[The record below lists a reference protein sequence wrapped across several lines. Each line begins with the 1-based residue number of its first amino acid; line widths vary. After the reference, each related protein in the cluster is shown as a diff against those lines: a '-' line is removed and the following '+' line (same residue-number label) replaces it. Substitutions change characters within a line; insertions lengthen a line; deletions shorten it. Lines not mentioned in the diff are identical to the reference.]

1 MPLHI
6 GGLKSKYFS
15 RHTKVDGIRFDSM
28 AEARRYSE
36 LKLLVK
42 AGQITDFER
51 QPLYDLFVPGHGTGE
66 PVKIGYYRA
75 DFRYK
80 VGDTVVVE
88 DLKSPPTKTS
98 YYRLKK
104 RMVEATYG
112 FQITEVS

>member
-1 MPLHI
+1 MPLRI

-66 PVKIGYYRA
+66 PVKWVLPGGLPVQGRGHGGRGGYQEPA
-75 DFRYK
+75 DQ
-80 VGDTVVVE
+80 
-88 DLKSPPTKTS
+88 DLVPT
-98 YYRLKK
+98 
-104 RMVEATYG
+104 A
-112 FQITEVS
+112 